1 MFVRLLKRITVIL
14 LSTAAA
20 VVVVGLVVER
30 LYLSSIVIVE
40 GGSYGFEIGQ
50 TREEAYQVAKSLI
63 ADGRAVEVH
72 TWPVGEKHRPFLDAE
87 NPLTD
92 ENRTW
97 KVIVDSDWW
106 NNSVNLSFQNELVIR
121 IRRNRIKWEMP

>member
-1 MFVRLLKRITVIL
+1 MRLLKRISIIL
-14 LSTAAA
+14 LSSFA
-20 VVVVGLVVER
+20 VVVIAGFVVER

-50 TREEAYQVAKSLI
+50 TREEAYQVALSLI
-63 ADGRAVEVH
+63 ANGRAVEIH
-72 TWPVGEKHRPFLDAE
+72 TWPVGEYHRPFLEAE

-92 ENRTW
+92 ENQTW
-97 KVIVDSDWW
+97 SVIVDPDWW
-106 NNSVNLSFQNELVIR
+106 NNSVNLSFQNEQVIR